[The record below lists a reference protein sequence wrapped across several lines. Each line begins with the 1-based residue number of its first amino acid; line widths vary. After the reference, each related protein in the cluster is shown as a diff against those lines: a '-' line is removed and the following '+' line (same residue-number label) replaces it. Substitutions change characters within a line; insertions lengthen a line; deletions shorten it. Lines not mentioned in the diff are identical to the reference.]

1 MRRYS
6 LAPSPATG
14 MYCGM
19 TLVELMIVTSIILM
33 LVVISVPVVKPML
46 ESRKQAD
53 AAQTLSIYLN
63 SARIRASETGR
74 ECGVLFERYTDNNRM
89 EGPDVLYPYNDTC
102 LIARQVETPPVYTG
116 SVGVLVSVEPI
127 YEVNDKNGNLF
138 DNYNGQVANIVFHKW
153 DSVNRVW
160 SRSPKKPSQ
169 PNDLRTVC
177 YDENPYWN
185 NLVRR
190 GDRIQFD
197 GQGPFYTIVQEGS
210 YPDQVEGNRT
220 RDNAYFNKNPAV
232 QPDLRCPMIAVR
244 GRVEGGKDMFDIRRI
259 PETAPV
265 PFKVIRAPQPTLAPP
280 IGFPTGII
288 VDLQYSGIDSFG
300 TRNASADGHFLWS
313 GVGSDFRP
321 RSGADRESV
330 IVMFS
335 PSGSVSL
342 VRGDYVLDKDG
353 PIHFLLGRWDRAA
366 GEWSQD
372 ENKSWT
378 VRADMSPYPPDD
390 ELRNFQDLSNMWV
403 TVDQYTGRVT
413 TNPMAPSDSDSAE
426 NPLKTVNA
434 RAYASKPK

>member
-1 MRRYS
+1 MKRYS

-14 MYCGM
+14 RYSAM
-19 TLVELMIVTSIILM
+19 TLVELMVVTTIIVM
-33 LVVISVPVVKPML
+33 VVVISVPVVKPML

-74 ECGVLFERYTDNNRM
+74 NCGVLFERYTDNNRM
-89 EGPDVLYPYNDTC
+89 EGGVALYPYNDTC
-102 LIARQVETPPVYTG
+102 LIVRQVETPPVYTG
-116 SVGVLVSVEPI
+116 SVGDVRVSVEPI
-127 YEVNDKNGNLF
+127 GAYGN
-138 DNYNGQVANIVFHKW
+138 QVADIVFHQ
-153 DSVNRVW
+153 W
-160 SRSPKKPSQ
+160 SGSQWLGISPKDPGATLDKICT
-169 PNDLRTVC
+169 N
-177 YDENPYWN
+177 ENPYWN

-190 GDRIQFD
+190 GDKIQFD

-210 YPDQVEGNRT
+210 FPDQATGNRT
-220 RDNAYFNKNPAV
+220 SDNAYFFYSSSTK
-232 QPDLRCPMIAVR
+232 PDLRCPMIAVR
-244 GRVEGGKDMFDIRRI
+244 SRVENGKDMFDIRPI
-259 PETAPV
+259 PRTAPV

-300 TRNASADGHFLWS
+300 TRNASADGQFLWS
-313 GVGSDFRP
+313 NVGSDFRP
-321 RSGADRESV
+321 QSGTDREPV

-335 PSGSVSL
+335 PSGSVTF
-342 VRGDYVLDKDG
+342 VRGRNVIDKDG

-372 ENKSWT
+372 ENGNWT
-378 VRADMSPYPPDD
+378 RRADASPYPPDD
-390 ELRNFQDLSNMWV
+390 ELRNYQDLANIWV

-413 TNPMAPSDSDSAE
+413 TNPMAPSDSDTAE

-434 RAYASKPK
+434 RAYANKPQ